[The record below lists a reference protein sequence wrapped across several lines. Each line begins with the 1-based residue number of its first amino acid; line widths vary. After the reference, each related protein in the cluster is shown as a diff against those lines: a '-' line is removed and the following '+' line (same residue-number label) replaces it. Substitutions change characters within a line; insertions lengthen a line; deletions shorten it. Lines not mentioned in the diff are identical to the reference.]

1 MIGLGI
7 EKETWVG
14 VDNGYGSSAHVKRQ
28 VSLVLRAEV
37 PEVIVLRS
45 RERVSEG
52 MKWKGTIQLRIKRKL
67 KKKITRG
74 NPP

>member
-45 RERVSEG
+45 RERVSWRDEVERDNTT
-52 MKWKGTIQLRIKRKL
+52 KN
-67 KKKITRG
+67 KKK
-74 NPP
+74 N

>member
-45 RERVSEG
+45 RERVS
-52 MKWKGTIQLRIKRKL
+52 
-67 KKKITRG
+67 
-74 NPP
+74 